1 MQTITTPY
9 EVVRYSPAGRDY
21 PTTNICPRIPIVE
34 EAFWNNCFGEEM
46 RDWMLER
53 LTTYPVTA
61 TDWDGCK
68 YYLEGDFVKRGG
80 CTFESLAN
88 GNNTDP
94 WQDDEEEFWQPLK
107 KFTNE
112 CLNTLWEN
120 YLRGYFAN
128 KIYAGSLLY
137 TTQNTQAGGLVIRA
151 EGDRGGSRAGNATE
165 IGHSKTALLQ
175 DAEDIYGNM
184 MVWLKKNKEDCGF
197 PEIKAFDCG
206 TDGCATLNKPATY
219 QWGFRRRGA

>member
-1 MQTITTPY
+1 M
-9 EVVRYSPAGRDY
+9 
-21 PTTNICPRIPIVE
+21 E
-34 EAFWNNCFGEEM
+34 EAFWNNCFGPDM

-68 YYLEGDFVKRGG
+68 YYLAGDFVKRGG
-80 CTFESLAN
+80 CTFESLTD

-94 WQDDEEEFWQPLK
+94 WQDDDEEFWSPLQ
-107 KFTNE
+107 KFTNT
-112 CLNTLWEN
+112 CLNTLWTT
-120 YLRGYFAN
+120 YLRGYFCF

-137 TTQNTQAGGLVIRA
+137 TTHNTQAGGLVIRG
-151 EGDRGGSRAGNATE
+151 EDSRGGSRVANPNE
-165 IGHSKTALLQ
+165 IGQTKTALLK

-184 MVWLKKNKEDCGF
+184 LVWLKDNKESCGF
-197 PEIKAFDCG
+197 PTIKAFDCG
-206 TDGCATLNKPATY
+206 TDGCATLNKSATY